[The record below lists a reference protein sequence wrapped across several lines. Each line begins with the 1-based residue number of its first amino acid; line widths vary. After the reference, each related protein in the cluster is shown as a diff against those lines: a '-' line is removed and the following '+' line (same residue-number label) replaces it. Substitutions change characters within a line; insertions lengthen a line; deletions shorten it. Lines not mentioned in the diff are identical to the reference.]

1 MNDSAIVASCLA
13 GAIVLAGIVSA
24 LTESPAVLGL
34 TAVGIAI
41 YLAVGVG
48 MPQYVLSRRS
58 GSSLQLGL
66 AAFAVIGAVIA
77 TAVEIATGSL
87 HEESGIGLVSILL
100 VVLLGNAIGAGAR
113 EFRAGYRSES

>member
-1 MNDSAIVASCLA
+1 MNDSAIVASSLA
-13 GAIVLAGIVSA
+13 GAIVLASIVSA

-48 MPQYVLSRRS
+48 VPQYVLSRRS

-66 AAFAVIGAVIA
+66 AVFAAIGAVIA
-77 TAVEIATGSL
+77 TAVGIATGSL

-100 VVLLGNAIGAGAR
+100 VVLLGNTIGAGVR